1 MDSMHIK
8 LLDQRVSLRSVFRFL
23 GVFIA
28 VLLLCLFTFFYFIY
42 GSVSEGFQAGLAGVG
57 AAVNYRMGDGVK
69 SSWENKTIQT
79 ATLPSGT
86 ALPYAS
92 VLSTPFDDQAL
103 QSPFNEGTE
112 TLTDET
118 YNNLEQN
125 VGGEI
130 PLPEGELLFFAKNK
144 FSPECCPS
152 NYSNS
157 SGCACATPEQVGYLN
172 ERGGNRTLVG
182 EY

>member
-1 MDSMHIK
+1 MHIK

-23 GVFIA
+23 GVFIV
-28 VLLLCLFTFFYFIY
+28 VLLLSLFTFFYFTY

-57 AAVNYRMGDGVK
+57 AALNYRMGDGVK
-69 SSWENKTIQT
+69 SSWENKTLQT
-79 ATLPSGT
+79 APVPLSSISVFDEDN
-86 ALPYAS
+86 AL
-92 VLSTPFDDQAL
+92 TPEDIAQYQDN
-103 QSPFNEGTE
+103 S
-112 TLTDET
+112 

-130 PLPEGELLFFAKNK
+130 PLPEGELLFFGKNK

-157 SGCACATPEQVGYLN
+157 SGCVCATPEQATYLN